1 MIRVRDVLRSS
12 IKLDFEQTKEEK
24 KKTFLWAI
32 DVFNTRGIIMLMNS
46 LKGC

>member
-24 KKTFLWAI
+24 KKNI
-32 DVFNTRGIIMLMNS
+32 S
-46 LKGC
+46 LVN